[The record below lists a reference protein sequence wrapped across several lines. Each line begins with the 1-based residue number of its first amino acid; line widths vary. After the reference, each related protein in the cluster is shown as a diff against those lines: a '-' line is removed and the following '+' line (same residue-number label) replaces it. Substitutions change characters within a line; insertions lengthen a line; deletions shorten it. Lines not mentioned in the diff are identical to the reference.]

1 MNRVSRVC
9 LLLLAAVSSSAAFG
23 ADEAQPATSE
33 WKSPR
38 VRLIRS
44 WPEPVTVN
52 GKTALGK
59 VEILFDYDR
68 GVAIEQLLA
77 ADGTVVQTN
86 VRRKG
91 EGAPRPT
98 TQEIQEAM
106 DFVRAD
112 PEFARIIEHADAQLQ
127 GGFILNEPAGKPCGP
142 GTRCLQIKLNT
153 SDGMGFI
160 RWAVVDLTKNVFA
173 YRSYMPSTGEG
184 R

>member
-1 MNRVSRVC
+1 MNRVSRVG
-9 LLLLAAVSSSAAFG
+9 LLLLAVVSSAAAFA
-23 ADEAQPATSE
+23 ADEAQPAKSE
-33 WKSPR
+33 WKSAR

-52 GKTALGK
+52 GKTALGR
-59 VEILFDYDR
+59 VEILFDYDQ
-68 GVAIEQLLA
+68 GVAIEQLIA
-77 ADGTVVQTN
+77 ADGKVVQSN

-98 TQEIQEAM
+98 PGEIQEAM

-112 PEFARIIEHADAQLQ
+112 PELARIIERADAQLQ

-153 SDGMGFI
+153 ADGMGFI
-160 RWAVVDLTKNVFA
+160 RWAVVDLTRNVFA